1 MCVCV
6 LVIILMSNVSE
17 QLNQCIGDEILIK
30 IVFSYEKW
38 EFYNLF
44 SIKMLTV
51 SLKAIILWFKSQ
63 CKNCTEVT
71 FLHLSVLLQWIFTT
85 FKFKGSF

>member
-30 IVFSYEKW
+30 IVFSYEK
-38 EFYNLF
+38 
-44 SIKMLTV
+44 
-51 SLKAIILWFKSQ
+51 
-63 CKNCTEVT
+63 
-71 FLHLSVLLQWIFTT
+71 
-85 FKFKGSF
+85 